1 MAGGLPEDAVPAQ
14 TGPEKVTYTFGRIDL
29 SKTNHEQTVAWQYIT
44 EFSDTTIAQLD
55 DIYRT
60 YCIYKHF
67 ASVMPMFPSRYT
79 DPMTDVIGYY
89 DQDQLVAFS
98 LIKRY
103 DEYNAECAQFAWT
116 YHKPR
121 LRLGIETMKTECAI
135 YKARGYKY
143 LYLEQAH
150 LYKQGLDGFEI
161 LGPMT

>member
-1 MAGGLPEDAVPAQ
+1 M
-14 TGPEKVTYTFGRIDL
+14 TYQFARIDL
-29 SKTNHEQTVAWQYIT
+29 SKTNYEITVKWNYIT
-44 EFSDTTIAQLD
+44 DFSDTVIARLN

-67 ASVMPMFPSRYT
+67 ASVMPMFHSRYT

-103 DEYNAECAQFAWT
+103 DNYNAECAQFAWT
-116 YHKPR
+116 YHRPR
-121 LRLGIETMKTECAI
+121 LRLGIETMKAECAI
-135 YKARGYKY
+135 YKDRGFQY

-150 LYKQGLDGFEI
+150 LYKQDMDGFEL